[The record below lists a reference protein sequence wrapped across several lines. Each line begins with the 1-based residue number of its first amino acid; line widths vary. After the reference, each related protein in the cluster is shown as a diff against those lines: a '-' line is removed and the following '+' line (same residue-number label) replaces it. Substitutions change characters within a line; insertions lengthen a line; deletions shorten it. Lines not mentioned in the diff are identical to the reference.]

1 MRPCPVQQSVILDQ
15 VLVDAV
21 KGLEKLAKY
30 AKKQPLLRQKLRG
43 PHSAVQARLQ
53 QHDQGLTDG
62 ELSAVFETLNKL
74 LRSPVLD
81 HLLSQASTAPTS
93 LALQTMAQN
102 LVLLL
107 GNLMKKL
114 PSAWLSGLH

>member
-1 MRPCPVQQSVILDQ
+1 MTE
-15 VLVDAV
+15 
-21 KGLEKLAKY
+21 LEKLSRY

-43 PHSAVQARLQ
+43 PHSAVQARLL

-74 LRSPVLD
+74 LGSPVLD
-81 HLLSQASTAPTS
+81 HLLSQASTTAAS
-93 LALQTMAQN
+93 LALETMAQN

-107 GNLMKKL
+107 GKL